1 MYDYSKEVCLD
12 GRVGGVMDRTL
23 MQGVVQ
29 ITQMHEET
37 IKPLPPAECVK
48 ALSGVAASMQAGM
61 PPRENTRFNTSI
73 DSVYTSGPLGRVHCA
88 IHGICNYKHAGLLQA
103 YATYHLVQA
112 PSLKV
117 GLASGCRTLAI
128 ASYVACCR
136 ALGWCLHRVV
146 SGDVRA

>member
-1 MYDYSKEVCLD
+1 MYDCSKEVCLD
-12 GRVGGVMDRTL
+12 GRVDNVMDRTL
-23 MQGVVQ
+23 MQGMVQ

-37 IKPLPPAECVK
+37 IKPPRPAERVK

-73 DSVYTSGPLGRVHCA
+73 DSVYASGPLGRVHCV
-88 IHGICNYKHAGLLQA
+88 IHGICNYRHTGLLQA
-103 YATYHLVQA
+103 YAAHHLVRA

-117 GLASGCRTLAI
+117 GFASGCRILAI